1 MIVYNTDTKKKEGQ
15 SDGDIKITGTGIL
28 SRANVDEIMKDYKT
42 YSNVPLK
49 LVMIG
54 SGITQI
60 ESMAGL
66 TFGTIVF
73 SPDSKIT
80 SLPANCFNKVSA
92 DTVYLPALLQN
103 IPDGCF
109 TGSQNLIRTWIPSPV
124 RSIGFA
130 AYSGCKALS
139 EITIPPNVKS
149 ISDNVFSSC
158 SRLQKITF
166 SPKSSL
172 TNVGEYAFTGT
183 ALQHLHLPLTVKEV
197 GGFAF
202 ENIPTLR
209 SLAVRRSLWPAISQQ
224 LKNGV
229 PRFIYFY
236 DGKVYQNQNSDKN
249 DLVDDVNGLGAEFF
263 TIEKVPI
270 PFPGLADK
278 YDDSDEITD
287 AELKA
292 LEAVRV
298 EEERVAEAQRD
309 ERARVAETE
318 RIQRQLAAW
327 QKQKEINDLQALADA
342 ALTEVDIRTRQDA
355 VDVLI
360 VKQVTQTLI
369 DSTLD
374 AQDKVVADQDVR
386 DQIIADQVQ
395 SVTNVNLKAPNESYS
410 IVQESPWPPGLI
422 AGVVVIVLILV
433 ISYASILKSNWSF
446 FVGSRKR

>member
-1 MIVYNTDTKKKEGQ
+1 MIKNFLD
-15 SDGDIKITGTGIL
+15 
-28 SRANVDEIMKDYKT
+28 R
-42 YSNVPLK
+42 
-49 LVMIG
+49 
-54 SGITQI
+54 
-60 ESMAGL
+60 
-66 TFGTIVF
+66 
-73 SPDSKIT
+73 
-80 SLPANCFNKVSA
+80 
-92 DTVYLPALLQN
+92 
-103 IPDGCF
+103 
-109 TGSQNLIRTWIPSPV
+109 NL
-124 RSIGFA
+124 
-130 AYSGCKALS
+130 
-139 EITIPPNVKS
+139 
-149 ISDNVFSSC
+149 
-158 SRLQKITF
+158 
-166 SPKSSL
+166 
-172 TNVGEYAFTGT
+172 
-183 ALQHLHLPLTVKEV
+183 
-197 GGFAF
+197 
-202 ENIPTLR
+202 
-209 SLAVRRSLWPAISQQ
+209 
-224 LKNGV
+224 
-229 PRFIYFY
+229 
-236 DGKVYQNQNSDKN
+236 
-249 DLVDDVNGLGAEFF
+249 
-263 TIEKVPI
+263 
-270 PFPGLADK
+270 
-278 YDDSDEITD
+278 
-287 AELKA
+287 A

>member
-1 MIVYNTDTKKKEGQ
+1 
-15 SDGDIKITGTGIL
+15 
-28 SRANVDEIMKDYKT
+28 
-42 YSNVPLK
+42 
-49 LVMIG
+49 
-54 SGITQI
+54 
-60 ESMAGL
+60 
-66 TFGTIVF
+66 
-73 SPDSKIT
+73 
-80 SLPANCFNKVSA
+80 
-92 DTVYLPALLQN
+92 
-103 IPDGCF
+103 
-109 TGSQNLIRTWIPSPV
+109 
-124 RSIGFA
+124 
-130 AYSGCKALS
+130 
-139 EITIPPNVKS
+139 
-149 ISDNVFSSC
+149 
-158 SRLQKITF
+158 
-166 SPKSSL
+166 
-172 TNVGEYAFTGT
+172 
-183 ALQHLHLPLTVKEV
+183 
-197 GGFAF
+197 
-202 ENIPTLR
+202 
-209 SLAVRRSLWPAISQQ
+209 
-224 LKNGV
+224 
-229 PRFIYFY
+229 
-236 DGKVYQNQNSDKN
+236 VYQNQNSDKN